1 MRGAISGNQRP
12 SKFISGH
19 QRPSE
24 AISGHQRSYSRAF
37 GCVVSRSSEPQGG
50 GKLAYDA

>member
-12 SKFISGH
+12 SKVIRGH

-37 GCVVSRSSEPQGG
+37 GCVVTEPQGVG
-50 GKLAYDA
+50 SLPMMHE